1 MSVAQQENRMF
12 FDPSISANAVAH
24 HILVVDDDPASADSL
39 KALLETNGFRVQLAK
54 DGGQAHSAFR
64 MRRPDFV
71 ITDLILPGENGYELI
86 DRMKRTDET
95 VPVLV
100 LTAIALDESK
110 ALTERLGADGY
121 ITKPVAADVLLEEI
135 QTIAQRVWERTHLD
149 QQKEEKRI
157 RFNCRCGK
165 KFKVSHVHR
174 GRTLTCPDCGEP
186 LIVPRYE

>member
-1 MSVAQQENRMF
+1 MLSSHVGSV
-12 FDPSISANAVAH
+12 SAETLVH
-24 HILVVDDDPASADSL
+24 HILLIENDPESADSL
-39 KALLETNGFRVQLAK
+39 KALLELHGYRVQVAK
-54 DGGQAHSAFR
+54 DGGQAHSAFH

-71 ITDLILPGENGYELI
+71 ITGLILPGENGFELI
-86 DRMKRTDET
+86 DRMKRSDES

-100 LTAIALDESK
+100 LSAISLGDAR

-121 ITKPVAADVLLEEI
+121 LTKPAAPDDLLAEI
-135 QTIAQRVWERTHLD
+135 KQIAQRVWERAHHGG
-149 QQKEEKRI
+149 QKEEKRI

-165 KFKVSHVHR
+165 KFKVSPVHR

>member
-1 MSVAQQENRMF
+1 MLFSHVEGV
-12 FDPSISANAVAH
+12 SAGALAH
-24 HILVVDDDPASADSL
+24 QILLVEDDSAAADSL
-39 KALLETNGFRVQLAK
+39 KALLELHGYRVQVAK

-86 DRMKRTDET
+86 DRMKRLDES

-100 LTAIALDESK
+100 LSAISLEESR
-110 ALTERLGADGY
+110 TFTDRLGADGY
-121 ITKPVAADVLLEEI
+121 LTKPAAPDELLAQIKEI
-135 QTIAQRVWERTHLD
+135 ALRLWERTH
-149 QQKEEKRI
+149 QGGQKEEKRI

-165 KFKVSHVHR
+165 KFKVSPVHR

>member
-1 MSVAQQENRMF
+1 MI
-12 FDPSISANAVAH
+12 FDSNISANAVAH
-24 HILVVDDDPASADSL
+24 HILVVEDDPASADSL
-39 KALLETNGFRVQLAK
+39 KALLEANGFRVQVAK

-86 DRMKRTDET
+86 DRMKRSDET

-100 LTAIALDESK
+100 LSAIGLDESK
-110 ALTERLGADGY
+110 SFSERLGADGY

-135 QTIAQRVWERTHLD
+135 RTIAQRVWERTHLD

-186 LIVPRYE
+186 LIVPRFE

>member
-1 MSVAQQENRMF
+1 MLLSHVESV
-12 FDPSISANAVAH
+12 SAGTLAH
-24 HILVVDDDPASADSL
+24 HILLVEDDPASADSL
-39 KALLETNGFRVQLAK
+39 KALLELHGYRVQVAK

-71 ITDLILPGENGYELI
+71 ITDLILPGENGFELI
-86 DRMKRTDET
+86 DRMKRSDET

-100 LTAIALDESK
+100 LSAISLEDSR
-110 ALTERLGADGY
+110 LLSERLGADGY
-121 ITKPVAADVLLEEI
+121 LTKPAVPDNLLAEI
-135 QTIAQRVWERTHLD
+135 KEISQRVWERTHLGS
-149 QQKEEKRI
+149 QKDEKRI

-165 KFKVSHVHR
+165 KFKVSPVHR

>member
-1 MSVAQQENRMF
+1 MLFSHVESV
-12 FDPSISANAVAH
+12 SAGALAH
-24 HILVVDDDPASADSL
+24 HILLVEDDPASSDSL
-39 KALLETNGFRVQLAK
+39 KALLEQHGYRVQVAK

-71 ITDLILPGENGYELI
+71 ITDIILPGENGFELI
-86 DRMKRTDET
+86 DRMKRSDES

-100 LTAIALDESK
+100 LSAISLEDSRSF
-110 ALTERLGADGY
+110 TERLGADGY
-121 ITKPVAADVLLEEI
+121 LTKPAAPEDLLAEI
-135 QTIAQRVWERTHLD
+135 KEIAQRVWERSHLVG
-149 QQKEEKRI
+149 QKEEKRI

-165 KFKVSHVHR
+165 KFKVSPVHR

>member
-1 MSVAQQENRMF
+1 MI
-12 FDPSISANAVAH
+12 FDPHVTANALAH
-24 HILVVDDDPASADSL
+24 HILVVEDDPASAESL
-39 KALLETNGFRVQLAK
+39 KALLEANGFRVQLAK
-54 DGGQAHSAFR
+54 DGGQAQSAFR

-71 ITDLILPGENGYELI
+71 ITDLILPGENGFELI
-86 DRMKRTDET
+86 DRMKRLDET

-100 LTAIALDESK
+100 LSAIGLEESK
-110 ALTERLGADGY
+110 TLTDRLGADGY
-121 ITKPVAADVLLEEI
+121 ITKPVASDFLLEEI
-135 QTIAQRVWERTHLD
+135 QSIAQRVWERTHLG

-165 KFKVSHVHR
+165 KFKVSPEHR

>member
-1 MSVAQQENRMF
+1 MLLSHVENVS
-12 FDPSISANAVAH
+12 PGTLVH
-24 HILVVDDDPASADSL
+24 HVLLVEDDTASADSL
-39 KALLETNGFRVQLAK
+39 KALLELHGYRVQVAK

-71 ITDLILPGENGYELI
+71 ITDLILPGENGFELI
-86 DRMKRTDET
+86 DRMKRSDET

-100 LTAIALDESK
+100 LSAISLEDSR
-110 ALTERLGADGY
+110 LLSERLGADGY
-121 ITKPVAADVLLEEI
+121 LTKPAAPDKLLAEI
-135 QTIAQRVWERTHLD
+135 KEIAQRVWERTHLGS
-149 QQKEEKRI
+149 QKEEKRI

-165 KFKVSHVHR
+165 KFKVSPVHR

>member
-1 MSVAQQENRMF
+1 MLSSHVGSV
-12 FDPSISANAVAH
+12 SAETLAH
-24 HILVVDDDPASADSL
+24 HILLIEDDAASADSL
-39 KALLETNGFRVQLAK
+39 KTLLELHGYRVQVAR
-54 DGGQAHSAFR
+54 DGGQAHSAFH

-71 ITDLILPGENGYELI
+71 ITDLILPGENGFELI
-86 DRMKRTDET
+86 DRMKRSDES

-100 LTAIALDESK
+100 LSAVSLEDAR

-121 ITKPVAADVLLEEI
+121 LTKPAVPDELLAEI
-135 QTIAQRVWERTHLD
+135 KEIAQRVWQRTHHGG
-149 QQKEEKRI
+149 QKEEKRI

-165 KFKVSHVHR
+165 KFKVSPVHR

>member
-1 MSVAQQENRMF
+1 MMLSNVETMSAGTL
-12 FDPSISANAVAH
+12 AH
-24 HILVVDDDPASADSL
+24 HILLVEDDADAADSL
-39 KALLETNGFRVQLAK
+39 KTLLELHGHRVQIAK

-71 ITDLILPGENGYELI
+71 ITDLILPGENGFELI
-86 DRMKRTDET
+86 DRMKRSDDT

-100 LTAIALDESK
+100 LSAITLEDSR

-121 ITKPVAADVLLEEI
+121 LTKPAEPDDLLAQI
-135 QTIAQRVWERTHLD
+135 KDIAQRVWERTHLGN
-149 QQKEEKRI
+149 QKEEKRI

-165 KFKVSHVHR
+165 RFKVSPVHR

>member
-1 MSVAQQENRMF
+1 MI
-12 FDPSISANAVAH
+12 FDPMENKSANALAH
-24 HILVVDDDPASADSL
+24 HILVVEDDPASAESL
-39 KALLETNGFRVQLAK
+39 KALLEANGFRVQLAK

-71 ITDLILPGENGYELI
+71 ITDLILPGENGFELI
-86 DRMKRTDET
+86 DRMKHSDET

-100 LTAIALDESK
+100 LSAVSLKDSK
-110 ALTERLGADGY
+110 ALTDRLGADGY
-121 ITKPVAADVLLEEI
+121 ITKPVAADVLLQEI
-135 QTIAQRVWERTHLD
+135 QTIAQRVWERTHLG

-165 KFKVSHVHR
+165 KFKVSPVHR

-186 LIVPRYE
+186 LIVPRHE

>member
-1 MSVAQQENRMF
+1 MLFSHVESV
-12 FDPSISANAVAH
+12 SAGAMAH
-24 HILVVDDDPASADSL
+24 HILLVEDDSAAADSL
-39 KALLETNGFRVQLAK
+39 KALLEQHGYRVQVAK

-71 ITDLILPGENGYELI
+71 ITDLILPGENGFELI
-86 DRMKRTDET
+86 DRMKRSDES

-100 LTAIALDESK
+100 LSAISLEDSRALS
-110 ALTERLGADGY
+110 ERLGADGY
-121 ITKPVAADVLLEEI
+121 LTKPAAPDNLLAEI
-135 QTIAQRVWERTHLD
+135 KEIAQRVWERTH
-149 QQKEEKRI
+149 QGSQREEKRI

-165 KFKVSHVHR
+165 KFKVSPVHR

>member
-1 MSVAQQENRMF
+1 MLLSHVESV
-12 FDPSISANAVAH
+12 SAGTLAH
-24 HILVVDDDPASADSL
+24 HILLVEDDPASADSL
-39 KALLETNGFRVQLAK
+39 KALLELHGYRVQVAK

-71 ITDLILPGENGYELI
+71 ITDLILPGENGFELI
-86 DRMKRTDET
+86 DRMKRSDET

-100 LTAIALDESK
+100 LSAISLEDSR
-110 ALTERLGADGY
+110 LLSERLGADGY
-121 ITKPVAADVLLEEI
+121 LTKPAAPDNLLAEI
-135 QTIAQRVWERTHLD
+135 KEISQRVWERTHLGS
-149 QQKEEKRI
+149 QKDEKRI

-165 KFKVSHVHR
+165 KFKVSPVHR